1 MHSHS
6 LFMHPKV
13 HYIYQMSLG
22 VVLCIYPFSW
32 RLSCF
37 QECIN
42 RMSNSNSPGSIVRE
56 GYFESISTTAQP
68 PRLQDDEAKAN
79 SGKFEKLLPQGYHP
93 NSRVYLFFRQVWY
106 DVFHLCHIHLLL
118 WFGTHSTDNIFVEKI
133 YARWWSAGSQLWYF
147 HTTRT
152 AATSSKKYMSSY
164 SFGFISSMS
173 LI

>member
-1 MHSHS
+1 
-6 LFMHPKV
+6 MHPKV

-93 NSRVYLFFRQVWY
+93 NSRVFLFFRQVWY

-152 AATSSKKYMSSY
+152 AATSSKCLC
-164 SFGFISSMS
+164 FIVGFEIIWNNL